1 MSELTINL
9 AQHQFDDG
17 SKIFS
22 DADICLKNKNF
33 IFAKNGSGKSTLSK
47 IIKAQKQ
54 ADFDV
59 QIFNGFSS
67 LIGENENLDAFA
79 LAVNAGENE
88 EKIKEKSQQVEEKT
102 KEWNSINEQIT
113 KPEADGENL
122 FTKLE
127 KAQKVFK
134 NKDETIKFFRTRAAK
149 QISEKHNPV
158 IVENARSYQAPKF
171 KGEISKAKLLQN
183 TEIEQFK
190 QTLKTEEKTANKII
204 YHSPDFDKYLKS
216 VNEILASKV
225 EEEIAIERISDNQAK
240 RHFAEQGL
248 AIYKDTHNE
257 ICAFCG
263 NVIEDTKLEELKRYF
278 DADKVKALKDRI
290 INGKSIIS
298 QEIEKLNQVNIVV
311 SDFYPSLKGKA
322 SEQKANID
330 TLKREQLNNF
340 WDILSKALDDKE
352 KNLFEVSD
360 DLLIS
365 LPENLNFDDYNDL
378 VDENDTFTQNFTD
391 EQIKARNEL
400 RYHEI
405 KVLLDNENYA
415 VEISKLANL
424 KSSQDAAQKA
434 VDDQT
439 AKAKALELEIS
450 TLQAEIEQLKP
461 KAEQQAIDHINEKLR
476 QSVPWELHF
485 AGSEDEGYYN
495 VLQDAKERS
504 VKLLSTGE
512 KNIIAFL
519 YFVEKL
525 EEVKEEQNGKPKI
538 IIFDDPMNSNDDTMQ
553 YLIITEL
560 QKLYQ
565 STKDGYKTKF
575 NLQRDHLIILTHNVH
590 FYLNVQPQGYYKEN
604 KIDKNEDGSLKLN
617 GAGKPKLIETS
628 KYDKNNFYRL
638 QDGKFKLIKTETDD
652 FKTNYDAIW
661 YELQSLVDNDL
672 RNSMLNSMRRIIE
685 TYIGFN
691 SLNRDEFYKG
701 KEQYLKLFN
710 VNSHLAIE
718 NISAESF
725 TESAEELKQLFKQ
738 LFIDNNAEDHFKTHW
753 KEVQNEQ

>member
-9 AQHQFDDG
+9 TQHQFDDG

-113 KPEADGENL
+113 NPEVDGENL

-134 NKDETIKFFRTRAAK
+134 NKDETIKSFRTRAAK
-149 QISEKHNPV
+149 QISEKKNPV
-158 IVENARSYQAPKF
+158 IVENARGYQAPRF

-183 TEIEQFK
+183 VEIEQLK

-225 EEEIAIERISDNQAK
+225 EEEITIERISNNQAK
-240 RHFAEQGL
+240 RRFAEQGF

-257 ICAFCG
+257 TCAFCG

-278 DADKVKALKDRI
+278 DADKVKVLKDRI

-311 SDFYPSLKGKA
+311 SDFYPSFKVKA

-330 TLKREQLNNF
+330 KLKLEQLNNF
-340 WDILSKALDDKE
+340 WNILSKALDDKE

-415 VEISKLANL
+415 VEIYNLANL

-434 VDDQT
+434 IDDQA

-485 AGSEDEGYYN
+485 AGSENEGYYN

-590 FYLNVQPQGYYKEN
+590 FYLNVQPHGYYKEN

-617 GAGKPKLIETS
+617 GAGNPKLIGIS

-638 QDGKFKLIKTETDD
+638 QNGKFKLIKSETDD

-661 YELQSLVDNDL
+661 YELQSLVDNNL

-691 SLNRDEFYKG
+691 SLDQDEFYKG

-725 TESAEELKQLFKQ
+725 TESAEELKQIFKQ
-738 LFIDNNAEDHFKTHW
+738 LFIDNNAEEHFKAHW
-753 KEVQNEQ
+753 KEVSNE